1 MPAPSSSEEFIVYH
15 GTVIHSL
22 APTDLEINENAVLV
36 VNVATGTI
44 VVFERNVEKLNE
56 FLSTLNVLQNKH
68 YTVSWIYFI
77 G

>member
-44 VVFERNVEKLNE
+44 VVFERNVQKLNE
-56 FLSTLNVLQNKH
+56 FLSTVNVLQNKR
-68 YTVSWIYFI
+68 YSVSLIDAF